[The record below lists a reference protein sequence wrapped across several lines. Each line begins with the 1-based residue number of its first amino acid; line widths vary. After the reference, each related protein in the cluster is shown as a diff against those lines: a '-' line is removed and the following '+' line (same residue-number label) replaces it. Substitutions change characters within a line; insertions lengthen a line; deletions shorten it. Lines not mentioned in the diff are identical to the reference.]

1 MAFLRKAEKAR
12 KAEASSS
19 QTGAGRSKSTLP
31 AMQRRKAKAKAK
43 AKASEV
49 MTTTLP
55 RNSLATK
62 GHGVFSCVHVV
73 VRGVS
78 NCVRRRDGDKPAAP
92 DMKAVAEGLDELRGL
107 LKSQKGDKK

>member
-43 AKASEV
+43 ASEV

-73 VRGVS
+73 VRGAS

-107 LKSQKGDKK
+107 LKGQKGDKK